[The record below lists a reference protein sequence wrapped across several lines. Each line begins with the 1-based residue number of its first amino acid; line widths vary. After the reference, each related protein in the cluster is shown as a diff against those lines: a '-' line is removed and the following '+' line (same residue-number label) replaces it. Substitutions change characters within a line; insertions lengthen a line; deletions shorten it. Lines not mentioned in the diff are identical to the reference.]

1 LKAWPVLGILFIEG
15 ILFLAHWF
23 IYSTLVDFFGGLG
36 ATGVLVLRC
45 ALLPLAFSFI
55 VAALLSYRFG
65 NPAVTVLYKVAATWL
80 GFLSFFFF
88 AACASWAAW
97 LVFLVAT
104 RHPAAPLMRPHI
116 AMVCFGLAFA
126 AGVYGMVNAYAVR
139 IRRVSIR
146 LPNLPAS
153 WIGRT
158 GLLISDLHLGHIN
171 GVGFNRRIVALA
183 GRLQPDIIFVPGDV
197 FDGSKVE
204 PDRLAAPFKQLAPPL
219 GIYFSTGNHDEF
231 GDRQQ
236 FLAALSEA
244 GIHVLNNEKAI
255 VDGLQIL
262 GVRYHETTF
271 PMRLRTTLEGLS
283 IDRKTASILLSHV
296 PNRLPIVAEAGVSLQ
311 LSGHT
316 HGGQFVP
323 FTWFTRRVF
332 GKFTHG
338 LHSFGA
344 LQVYTSY
351 GAGTWGPPM
360 RVGTTPEIVLLK
372 FE

>member
-23 IYSTLVDFFGGLG
+23 IYSTLVDFCGGLG
-36 ATGVLVLRC
+36 ATGILILRC
-45 ALLPLAFSFI
+45 VLFPLAFSFI
-55 VAALLSYRFG
+55 VAALLSYRFA
-65 NPAVTVLYKVAATWL
+65 NPLVTTLYKVAAVWL
-80 GFLSFFFF
+80 GFLSFFFL
-88 AACASWAAW
+88 AACLCWAVWMILLAATPHAAAS
-97 LVFLVAT
+97 LV
-104 RHPAAPLMRPHI
+104 RPHI
-116 AMVCFGLAFA
+116 AMVCFGFGFA

-146 LPNLPAS
+146 LPNMPAS

-171 GVGFNRRIVALA
+171 GVRFNRRVVALA
-183 GRLQPDIIFVPGDV
+183 ARLHPDIIFVAGDV
-197 FDGSKVE
+197 FDGTKVD
-204 PDRLAAPFKQLAPPL
+204 PGPLAAPFKQLAPPL
-219 GIYFSTGNHDEF
+219 GIYFATGNHDEF

-236 FLAALSEA
+236 FLAALAQA
-244 GIHVLNNEKAI
+244 GMRVLNNEKVI

-271 PMRLRTTLEGLS
+271 PMRLRTTLES
-283 IDRKTASILLSHV
+283 MKIDRKTASILLSHV
-296 PNRLPIVAEAGVSLQ
+296 PNRLPIVGEAGVSLQ

-323 FTWFTRRVF
+323 YTWLTRRVF

-360 RVGTTPEIVLLK
+360 RVGTSPEIVLLK